1 MCDSFIPALTVLD
14 FKRKQGEQAGSTKSV
29 SSTLLSLHQFL
40 HPGSCFV
47 CAPVLISFNDGLWCA
62 TVSGKKKDLSTPS
75 CFYPTILLFITA
87 IVTPTKASNLYR
99 QLIIHVKYVNVCYY
113 TVLKLFLVLEYLYVH
128 MDKCNLLRFQKIL
141 QTPYYIRSN
150 YRWYLIKSQEICISV

>member
-62 TVSGKKKDLSTPS
+62 TVSGKQKTFPPHLV
-75 CFYPTILLFITA
+75 FILLFIIA

-99 QLIIHVKYVNVCYY
+99 QLIIHVKYVNVCCY